1 MVVWSHDL
9 YSMPISQLKD
19 LSAEITLVGGKI
31 VYEKQP
37 AIKTQTTMST
47 AVWTT
52 GSLQTITTPFRPAMS
67 VALAV
72 QVIIV
77 TAALGATALL
87 VRRKIR
93 RLAH

>member
-1 MVVWSHDL
+1 
-9 YSMPISQLKD
+9 MPISQLKD
-19 LSAEITLVGGKI
+19 LSAEITLVGGKM

-72 QVIIV
+72 QVIV
-77 TAALGATALL
+77 AAALGATALL
-87 VRRKIR
+87 VRRKVR